1 MSIAS
6 ALTALNTDIE
16 NARTAIINKGGTVT
30 ANGGSSQ
37 LATDIATIPSG
48 GSFIGIPRE
57 ISNGTIQLIQANH
70 TYTVPD
76 NVTDIGG
83 YAYYSAFYSDKKLT
97 RFNSNNVTTISGV
110 YGMTYACQ
118 SATGLTTVDMS
129 NLRTLIGTQC
139 MASAFYGCSALT
151 NVDLSSFTTAS
162 GTNVM
167 STCFRNCTGLTE
179 LNFPSLVTINGSSAF
194 SGICNG
200 CTNLVTV
207 TFPNVT
213 TITGS
218 NVMLNAFQNNT
229 SLVNIGFP
237 KLKTIG
243 ANTSPANYGH
253 LSGVFNG
260 CTQIT
265 TMTFPELEA
274 IYCNGGTSAVYGS
287 FANNTYIQKLYFP
300 KLDFIGYGTGA
311 ASNNRHACKNVFAG
325 CTALT
330 ELHFAEDNQSAIEAS
345 DGYSTAWG
353 RGAGNVTIYFDL

>member
-1 MSIAS
+1 MAKIQVDTNNKAIMLNNK
-6 ALTALNTDIE
+6 AL
-16 NARTAIINKGGTVT
+16 
-30 ANGGSSQ
+30 
-37 LATDIATIPSG
+37 LAQE
-48 GSFIGIPRE
+48 FIGIPKE
-57 ISNGTIQLIQANH
+57 ISNGTIQLIQTNH
-70 TYTVPD
+70 TYTIPD
-76 NVTDIGG
+76 NVTDIGA
-83 YAYYSAFYSDKKLT
+83 YVYYSGFYNDKKLT
-97 RFNSNNVTTISGV
+97 RFNSNNVETISGV
-110 YGMTYACQ
+110 YAMTFACQ

-129 NLRTLIGTQC
+129 NFTTITGTQS
-139 MASAFYGCSALT
+139 MASAFYGCSGLT
-151 NVDLSSFTTAS
+151 DVNLSSLTTAH

-167 STCFRNCTGLTE
+167 STCFRNCTGLTQ

-218 NVMLNAFQNNT
+218 SAMLEAFKNNT
-229 SLVNIGFP
+229 SLVNISFP

-243 ANTSPANYGH
+243 TNNSLANFGQM
-253 LSGVFNG
+253 SGVFNG

-265 TMTFPELEA
+265 TMTFPELEK
-274 IYCNGGTSAVYGS
+274 IYCTGAATVSYGT

-300 KLDFIGYGTGA
+300 KLDTITYGAGA
-311 ASNNRHACKNVFAG
+311 STTNRNACKNVFAG

-330 ELHFAEDNQSAIEAS
+330 ELHFGADNQSAIEAS